1 MERGHMLPCL
11 PGYNFNTNLGRT
23 NFHRDQYFGKIH
35 EGVYYL
41 SDKADKGENVI
52 YPSIYPR
59 GEAQELPSWIAFDGQ
74 RLMFKAFF
82 QETVEERWKTAYQV
96 RTVIISFFLEDGTM
110 KINEPPTDNS
120 GLEQGV
126 LLKRQ
131 RVPMPNPARYRF
143 YDILDLNIGKEPEI
157 FGRVYKIVD
166 CDKFTRR
173 FLNRMGIPVPDPI
186 NIPKDPYTELQ
197 KSEAFPKK
205 PNRKIDTR
213 GDFLKY
219 DKQVLR
225 FYGYWDDTDNLFGIV
240 HDLEIHYYLS
250 DNTMAIKEI
259 VPPNS
264 GRNAGGMFLHRMK
277 VPKFFSE
284 LDAIGS
290 ADPVTVLNVM
300 GEDTLNVYYS
310 IDPLNAGK
318 TNKESYKDNEIA
330 IGAQINIFGRI
341 IVITDMD
348 AFTKDYYRKKYGV
361 ENVVPLEKPRKG
373 DDVCV
378 EVKKYIPPYNG
389 YGSYEDSL
397 GNCFTVMPQ
406 PPKMDFIKFLH
417 QDKQGFDSH
426 VLRFRARMI
435 SNIPEN
441 EDRMFIIRIFLM
453 DDTMSIFELAK
464 RNSGFRRCL
473 FLKRMPIMLPDQEI
487 FASTK
492 PAYYK
497 PEDFYIGAR
506 VNLNDFIFEFTSA
519 DVYCLRYMELHCDKF
534 PQADAKRILA
544 KLQQILKPVYKEFI
558 ELYTPMK
565 SGDKLQILS
574 FEKLCEIIH
583 KYSEGKI
590 TEHETIT
597 IARHYSSHEKKDYHS
612 REYVRRLIHTEL
624 SRALWMDLDRLEE
637 DLHHWDR
644 GLTGYLPRDTL
655 YTVLRGARIP
665 ADVELI
671 NSMLDHIRKNERG
684 QLDYNDM
691 LQFMNVKID
700 PVPALVPI
708 NVKTALWWASEK
720 EPDCGAGIN
729 WRAFIKDLDIKSKD
743 EIPDETS
750 KLISNPKCIRIGS

>member
-1 MERGHMLPCL
+1 MQRDHILPCL
-11 PGYNFNTNLGRT
+11 PGYNFDTNLGRT
-23 NFHRDQYFGKIH
+23 NFRRDQYFGKIH

-41 SDKADKGENVI
+41 SDKADKGDPVS
-52 YPSIYPR
+52 YPSVYPR
-59 GEAQELPSWIAFDGQ
+59 GEAQELPSWIAYDGQ

-82 QETVEERWKTAYQV
+82 QETVQERWKTAYQV
-96 RTVIISFFLEDGTM
+96 RVVNISFFLEDGTM
-110 KINEPPTDNS
+110 KITEPPTENS

-131 RVPMPNPARYRF
+131 RVPMPNPAKYRY

-173 FLNRMGIPVPDPI
+173 FLNRMGIPVLDPI
-186 NIPKDPYTELQ
+186 NIPKDPYTELR
-197 KSEAFPKK
+197 KSETFAKK

-225 FYGYWDDTDNLFGIV
+225 FYGYWDDTDNPFGIV
-240 HDLEIHYYLS
+240 HDLDIRYYLS

-264 GRNAGGMFLHRMK
+264 GRNSGCMFLRRMK

-290 ADPVTVLNVM
+290 SEPVSVLNVM
-300 GEDTLNVYYS
+300 GSDTSTGYYT

-318 TNKESYKDNEIA
+318 ENKESYKDNELGIS
-330 IGAQINIFGRI
+330 AQINVFGRI

-348 AFTKDYYRKKYGV
+348 EFTKDYYRTKYGV
-361 ENVVPLEKPRKG
+361 DNFTSLERPRKG

-378 EVKKYIPPYNG
+378 EVQKYIPPYNG

-397 GNCFTVMPQ
+397 GNCFTVLPQ
-406 PPKMDFIKFLH
+406 PPKMDLIKFLYH
-417 QDKQGFDSH
+417 DKQGFDSH
-426 VLRFRARMI
+426 VLRFRARLI

-441 EDRMFIIRIFLM
+441 EDRLFIIRVFLM
-453 DDTMSIFELAK
+453 DDTISIFELAR
-464 RNSGFRRCL
+464 RNSGFKRCL
-473 FLKRMPIMLPDQEI
+473 FLKRMPVMLPNQEI
-487 FASTK
+487 FSSRK
-492 PAYYK
+492 PDYYK

-506 VNLNDFIFEFTSA
+506 VNLNDFIFELTSA
-519 DVYCLRYMELHCDKF
+519 DVYALRYMELHCDKF
-534 PQADAKRILA
+534 LQADIKRILA
-544 KLQQILKPVYKEFI
+544 KLRQILKPVYKEFV
-558 ELYTPMK
+558 EHYTPVK
-565 SGDKLQILS
+565 SGDDPQTLS
-574 FEKLCEIIH
+574 FEKLSEIIQ
-583 KYSEGKI
+583 KYSIGKI

-597 IARHYSSHEKKDYHS
+597 IARHYSSDEKKEFYS
-612 REYVRRLIHTEL
+612 REYVRGLMHTEL
-624 SRALWMDLDRLEE
+624 SRNLWMELDRLEE

-644 GLTGYLPRDTL
+644 GRTGYLARDTI
-655 YTVLRGARIP
+655 YSVLRGARIP

-671 NSMLDHIRKNERG
+671 NSMLDHIKRDEEGK
-684 QLDYNDM
+684 LDYNDM
-691 LQFMNVKID
+691 LQFMNVKIN
-700 PVPALVPI
+700 PVPALPPI

-720 EPDCGAGIN
+720 EPECGAGIN
-729 WRAFIKDLDIKSKD
+729 WCAFMKDLDIND
-743 EIPDETS
+743 NDGELDETS
-750 KLISNPKCIRIGS
+750 KLTSNSKCITLGS

>member
-1 MERGHMLPCL
+1 MQRDHMLPCL
-11 PGYNFNTNLGRT
+11 PGYNFDTNLGRT
-23 NFHRDQYFGKIH
+23 NFRRDQYFGKIH

-41 SDKADKGENVI
+41 SDKADKGDPVN
-52 YPSIYPR
+52 YPSVYPR
-59 GEAQELPSWIAFDGQ
+59 GEAQELPSWIAYDGQ

-82 QETVEERWKTAYQV
+82 QETVQERWKTAYQIRV
-96 RTVIISFFLEDGTM
+96 VNISFFLEDGTM
-110 KINEPPTDNS
+110 KVTEPPTNNS

-131 RVPMPNPARYRF
+131 RVPMPNPAKYRY

-197 KSEAFPKK
+197 KSEIFAKK

-225 FYGYWDDTDNLFGIV
+225 FYGYWDDTDNLFGII

-250 DNTMAIKEI
+250 DNTMAIKEV

-264 GRNAGGMFLHRMK
+264 GRNSGSMFLHRMK

-284 LDAIGS
+284 LDTLGS
-290 ADPVTVLNVM
+290 NEPVSVLNVM
-300 GEDTLNVYYS
+300 GGDTSSSYYT

-318 TNKESYKDNEIA
+318 ENKDTYKDNELG

-348 AFTKDYYRKKYGV
+348 AFTKDYYRTKYGV
-361 ENVVPLEKPRKG
+361 DNLTSSERPRK
-373 DDVCV
+373 DDVYV
-378 EVKKYIPPYNG
+378 EVQKYIPPYNG

-397 GNCFTVMPQ
+397 GNCFSVMPQ
-406 PPKMDFIKFLH
+406 PPKMDLIKFLYH
-417 QDKQGFDSH
+417 DKQGFDSH
-426 VLRFRARMI
+426 VLRFRARLI

-441 EDRMFIIRIFLM
+441 EDRLFIIRVFLM
-453 DDTMSIFELAK
+453 DDTISIFELAR
-464 RNSGFRRCL
+464 RNSGFKRCL
-473 FLKRMPIMLPDQEI
+473 FLKRMPVMLPNQEI
-487 FASTK
+487 FASRK
-492 PAYYK
+492 PDYYK

-506 VNLNDFIFEFTSA
+506 VNLNDFIFELTSA
-519 DVYCLRYMELHCDKF
+519 DVYALRYMELHCDKF
-534 PQADAKRILA
+534 PQSDAKRILA
-544 KLQQILKPVYKEFI
+544 NLRQILKPVYKEFI
-558 ELYTPMK
+558 ELYTPAK
-565 SGDKLQILS
+565 KDDDLQTLS
-574 FEKLCEIIH
+574 FKNLSEIIQ

-590 TEHETIT
+590 TEHEIIT
-597 IARHYSSHEKKDYHS
+597 IARHYSSDEKKEFCS
-612 REYVRRLIHTEL
+612 REYVRGLMHTEL
-624 SRALWMDLDRLEE
+624 SRNLWMELDRLEE

-644 GLTGYLPRDTL
+644 GCTGCLPRDTI
-655 YTVLRGARIP
+655 YSVLRGARIP

-671 NSMLDHIRKNERG
+671 NSMLDHIKRHEGGK
-684 QLDYNDM
+684 LDYNDM
-691 LQFMNVKID
+691 LQFMNVKIN
-700 PVPALVPI
+700 PVPAQPPI

-720 EPDCGAGIN
+720 EPECGAGIN
-729 WRAFIKDLDIKSKD
+729 WRALVNDLDIKD
-743 EIPDETS
+743 DDGEFDETS
-750 KLISNPKCIRIGS
+750 KSITNPKCITLGS